1 MKKLLTAFSSTIFA
15 LCILAPAAAH
25 AERTTTEVF
34 QQCGIG
40 GLIFGHS
47 SPTFAAISNATWD
60 FGTTAASSDA
70 SDACAISSSS
80 TQAAIFIHESFDVL
94 EAELA
99 KGEGVYLDSLA
110 TLMHCGDRTASDAI
124 ASVRAEFGET
134 LTSEGYANLT
144 AFEKSDVL
152 YQIIVPQLAEN
163 QSASCVI
170 AS

>member
-1 MKKLLTAFSSTIFA
+1 MKKRFTTFSAT
-15 LCILAPAAAH
+15 ILALSILVPTGAQ
-25 AERTTTEVF
+25 AERTLEEVF

-40 GLIFGHS
+40 GLLFGNS
-47 SPTFAAISNATWD
+47 SPTLASISNVTWD

-70 SDACAISSSS
+70 SDGCAIDSSS

-99 KGEGVYLDSLA
+99 QGEGVYLNSLA

-144 AFEKSDVL
+144 AFEKSDAL
-152 YQIIVPQLAEN
+152 YQVILPKLAES
-163 QSASCVI
+163 QSASCVL
-170 AS
+170 SS

>member
-1 MKKLLTAFSSTIFA
+1 MKKLFAAFSTAILVLS
-15 LCILAPAAAH
+15 ILAPTAAH
-25 AERTTTEVF
+25 AERTPRQIYE
-34 QQCGIG
+34 QCGVG
-40 GLIFGHS
+40 ALIFGKS
-47 SPTFAAISNATWD
+47 KPKLAAALNFSID
-60 FGTTAASSDA
+60 FGSTAFSSNF
-70 SDACAISSSS
+70 SGICSLSSSS